1 MAEEE
6 ETEVE
11 EKKPMG
17 ALVAAIIGSI
27 LTVVL
32 TSGAVFFLLDM
43 KVSSE
48 ITVQCQAAPAPAS
61 GGGDGSSGES
71 EEEDSEDTAG
81 PPKYHVMKTFTVN
94 LPSSGRSRYLKVDVK
109 LMSKSQV
116 VADSLPDYDPMFRD
130 ALNTLFASQKYKVL
144 KTTQG
149 QIALKEQALTLIQG
163 IMKENTGKSGV
174 NAVYFTDLVMQ

>member
-6 ETEVE
+6 DTEVE

-17 ALVAAIIGSI
+17 ALVAAIIGSL

-43 KVSSE
+43 KMSSGMAGQCQDGAVVGSSDSSE
-48 ITVQCQAAPAPAS
+48 
-61 GGGDGSSGES
+61 E

-109 LMSKSQV
+109 LMTKSQS

-149 QIALKEQALTLIQG
+149 QMALKAQSLELIQG
-163 IMKENTGKSGV
+163 IMKENTGKSSV
-174 NAVYFTDLVMQ
+174 DAVYFTDLVMQ